1 MTTIDLPWPDA
12 LAAALDRAPG
22 AAHAAVL
29 VAVAEARGS
38 TPREAGAAMVVTA
51 DGIAGTIG
59 GGHLEFVRQAD
70 RVFLNVAPHGP
81 SPDQGQQD
89 QGPGRYQR
97 PAAEIRARCPHGQ
110 GAGC

>member
-1 MTTIDLPWPDA
+1 MTAIDLPWPDA

-59 GGHLEFVRQAD
+59 GGHLEFEAARLAREALGLARRTRSSRGD
-70 RVFLNVAPHGP
+70 
-81 SPDQGQQD
+81 DQC
-89 QGPGRYQR
+89 RTVLRR
-97 PAAEIRARCPHGQ
+97 P
-110 GAGC
+110 